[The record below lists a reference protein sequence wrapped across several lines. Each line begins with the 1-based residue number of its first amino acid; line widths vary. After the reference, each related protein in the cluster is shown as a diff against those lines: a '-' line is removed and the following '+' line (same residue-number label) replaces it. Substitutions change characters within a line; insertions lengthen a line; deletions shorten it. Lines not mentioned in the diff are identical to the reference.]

1 MLYMGYVMIMSSLLI
16 FSHKVKSTRFIRLG
30 SRVGSMGKMLAVKTE
45 PEFKH

>member
-1 MLYMGYVMIMSSLLI
+1 MLYLGHMMIMSSLII
-16 FSHKVKSTRFIRLG
+16 FSHKIKSTRFIRLS